1 MSGVPSHNPLKVSS
15 SALQTGVC
23 EKAVWG
29 HIRPAPMP
37 LSLGSQT
44 CSGSPGRGCRCP
56 SHSGKGTFT
65 GIRMGKEKPLCR
77 APSSFTP
84 LSTTQSQ
91 HLLRPRP
98 LAQSPGSRGSLQP
111 APLLRPR
118 ATSPLVARLLSGP
131 SPSAARATT
140 PNPLPRASFQRA
152 PSSVS
157 LPSLPTPSA
166 TRRGRDPLTGLGRGR

>member
-1 MSGVPSHNPLKVSS
+1 M
-15 SALQTGVC
+15 
-23 EKAVWG
+23 WG
-29 HIRPAPMP
+29 HIRPAPVP

-65 GIRMGKEKPLCR
+65 GMRTGKEKPLCR

-84 LSTTQSQ
+84 LFTTQSQ

-98 LAQSPGSRGSLQP
+98 LAQSPGSPGSLQL

-118 ATSPLVARLLSGP
+118 ATPPLVARLLPGP
-131 SPSAARATT
+131 SPSAARAT
-140 PNPLPRASFQRA
+140 P
-152 PSSVS
+152 
-157 LPSLPTPSA
+157 PTPSRA
-166 TRRGRDPLTGLGRGR
+166 PLSSAPPPQSLFLPFPLPPPPVVAGIPSPD